1 MSERRA
7 AGIPRSSER
16 GPSGPAR
23 SAESGGGGPQ
33 VAVGA
38 VALHDDRILLVRRGR
53 GPAAGEWSVPG
64 GRVEVGE
71 TLHEAVVREV
81 AEETGLEVVVERFL
95 GWVERIGPDDTAGPE
110 YHFVILDFLVDV
122 LDPDRTPV
130 AGDDAAEVAWVPFA
144 DLGETRLVAGLLDF
158 LDDTGVIEPPDY

>member
-1 MSERRA
+1 VSKPE
-7 AGIPRSSER
+7 
-16 GPSGPAR
+16 
-23 SAESGGGGPQ
+23 

-38 VALHDDRILLVRRGR
+38 VALHDERILLVRRGH

-95 GWVERIGPDDTAGPE
+95 GWVERIGADLGAGGPE
-110 YHFVILDFLVDV
+110 YHFVILDFLVDL
-122 LDPDRTPV
+122 LDPDQAPV
-130 AGDDAAEVAWVPFA
+130 AGDDAAEVAWVPIG
-144 DLGETRLVAGLLDF
+144 DLGQRRLVAGLLDF
-158 LDDTGVIEPPDY
+158 LDDTGVIEPRDD

>member
-1 MSERRA
+1 VS
-7 AGIPRSSER
+7 PV
-16 GPSGPAR
+16 GP
-23 SAESGGGGPQ
+23 E

-38 VALHDDRILLVRRGR
+38 VALHDERILLVRRGR

-64 GRVEVGE
+64 GRVEAGE

-95 GWVERIGPDDTAGPE
+95 GWVERIGPDDDAAVPE

-130 AGDDAAEVAWVPFA
+130 AGDDAAEVAWVPVGA
-144 DLGETRLVAGLLDF
+144 LSETRLVAGLLDF
-158 LDDTGVIEPPDY
+158 LHDTGVIEPPDY